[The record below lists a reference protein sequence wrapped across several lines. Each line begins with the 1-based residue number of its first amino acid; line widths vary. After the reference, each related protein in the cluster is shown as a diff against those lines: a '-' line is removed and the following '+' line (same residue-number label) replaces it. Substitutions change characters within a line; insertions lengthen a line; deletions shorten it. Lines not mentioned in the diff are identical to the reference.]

1 VQSRR
6 LNALVLVLL
15 TACAS
20 APRPVPE
27 SAELYEAELE
37 AIRYELKV
45 LTVGAVRTEPVKVS
59 AADFRKALRERARE
73 VRAPAQP
80 EEAARYLLEEE
91 LQAELVAEVERGRV
105 VRMVPMEEDSPLSA
119 VSNAALVAWYQSFC
133 AERHG
138 GGDCLGLV
146 ADGPVL
152 DRADRRTLA
161 LAYAFDS
168 LLPETR
174 EALGEMVSPQALM
187 AMVVW
192 SAGLYFML
200 WLVPEPV
207 TKGVALLLT
216 LGFIAW
222 LGVDTVWSLMDGWAR
237 LVHDADRATTPEEL
251 REAGRK
257 FAQVMGQNTARVVVL
272 LVTAA
277 VGGGAARFSQK
288 LPKLPGF
295 ERAAAQAEAQGVRL
309 AAAGEV
315 EAVAF
320 PAEGTLTLMVRSP
333 GSRAAAVAA
342 ETRAGVSI
350 IIRHQGGN
358 RQVLYN
364 NNQRWH
370 VPANRS
376 VKEIPKADPV
386 GDALVVAARREA
398 RRWSHN
404 ELTEPQRAA
413 IDKAREGGKY
423 FEATLMERMFRGQW
437 VERQLRGQFT
447 RLRWNPKGVDAV
459 DPVTGYRYEV
469 LSGTASNMELHGR
482 RMAEEF
488 FRLITF

>member
-1 VQSRR
+1 VQGRR

-27 SAELYEAELE
+27 LSDPYEAELD

-45 LTVGAVRTEPVKVS
+45 LTVGAVDTAPVAVNAK
-59 AADFRKALRERARE
+59 DFRKAMREQARA
-73 VRAPAQP
+73 VRPSAQP
-80 EEAARYLLEEE
+80 KEAAAFLLAEE
-91 LQAELVAEVERGRV
+91 LQTDLWAEVDGGRV
-105 VRMVPMEEDSPLSA
+105 VRMVPFEEDSPLSA
-119 VSNAALVAWYQSFC
+119 GSNRALVAWYQSFC
-133 AERHG
+133 AQQAG
-138 GGDCLGLV
+138 GSDCLGLMT
-146 ADGPVL
+146 DGPVL

-174 EALGEMVSPQALM
+174 EALGEMVSPQAVM

-222 LGVDTVWSLMDGWAR
+222 LGVDTVWSLMEGWAQ

-277 VGGGAARFSQK
+277 LGGGAARFSQK

-295 ERAAAQAEAQGVRL
+295 ERAAVQAEAQGVRL
-309 AAAGEV
+309 TAAEV
-315 EAVAF
+315 EAVAV
-320 PAEGTLTLMVRSP
+320 PSAGTLTLMVRSP
-333 GSRAAAVAA
+333 GSRAAVAA
-342 ETRAGVSI
+342 ETRAGVTT

-358 RQVLYN
+358 RQVAYN
-364 NNQRWH
+364 EVRYH
-370 VPANRS
+370 VPADRS
-376 VKEIPKADPV
+376 VKEIPKVDPV
-386 GDALVVAARREA
+386 GDALQAEVAQVVRGWGPNKLTFNQRTAINKAKAAGR
-398 RRWSHN
+398 
-404 ELTEPQRAA
+404 
-413 IDKAREGGKY
+413 Y
-423 FEATLMERMFRGQW
+423 FEAHLMERMFRGQW
-437 VERQLRGQFT
+437 VEAQLRRKFVHLT
-447 RLRWNPKGVDAV
+447 WHRKGVDVV
-459 DPVTGYRYEV
+459 DPKTGYKYEI
-469 LSGTASNMELHGR
+469 LSGTNSNMELHGR

-488 FRLITF
+488 FRLIIF